1 MKSSLII
8 YGVLL
13 LFVLCNCTTSSYLKE
28 TGRNER
34 GAYIR
39 LREKSDQKVKGE
51 LISAD
56 SKKLRVLTGKAP
68 DKKMVVI
75 PKREVDRF
83 KIKFAKPKSYWWAV
97 PVFTAA
103 TAAHG
108 VFLIFSAPTNLI
120 VTITTAVSSSSD
132 VRFTDE
138 DVSFGDLNMYARF
151 PQGIPSQIDLSD
163 IR

>member
-1 MKSSLII
+1 
-8 YGVLL
+8 
-13 LFVLCNCTTSSYLKE
+13 LKK

-39 LREKSDQKVKGE
+39 LREKSDQKIKGE

-56 SKKLRVLTGKAP
+56 SKELRVLTGKAP
-68 DKKMVVI
+68 NKKMVVI
-75 PKREVDRF
+75 PKHEVDRF

-108 VFLIFSAPTNLI
+108 VFLIFSAPANLI

-138 DVSFGDLNMYARF
+138 DLSFGDLNMYARF

>member
-1 MKSSLII
+1 MKSNLII
-8 YGVLL
+8 FAA
-13 LFVLCNCTTSSYLKE
+13 FVLFALCECTPAFYLKRI
-28 TGRNER
+28 GRNER
-34 GAYIR
+34 GAYV
-39 LREKSDQKVKGE
+39 KVRKGSEHKIKGE

-56 SKKLRVLTGKAP
+56 SEKLRVLTGKAP
-68 DKKMVVI
+68 KKKMAVI
-75 PKREVDRF
+75 PKREVDRI

-138 DVSFGDLNMYARF
+138 DLSFEDLNMYARF
-151 PQGIPSQIDLSD
+151 PQGIPSHIDLSD